1 MHFSA
6 ENCLQHANIYIPCSC
21 TGHLL
26 SNFKLR
32 YVSKEMTSKIKIS
45 FEDIVVLGFLFSP
58 GIKIKGIQVA
68 VMWDNLL
75 GELERK
81 HL

>member
-1 MHFSA
+1 
-6 ENCLQHANIYIPCSC
+6 
-21 TGHLL
+21 
-26 SNFKLR
+26 
-32 YVSKEMTSKIKIS
+32 MTSKIKIS